1 MVTPTVLPVGINFSY
16 NPATIA
22 LNSVSDSY
30 SINVT
35 EDVLT
40 NGDGGTTIPEID
52 DCVNLTWDI
61 DANMPGSSNYNMT
74 VQWDVAQEGT
84 SFDRS
89 QSAIG
94 EYYGGQWNHN
104 PNQGRLHL

>member
-1 MVTPTVLPVGINFSY
+1 MFVDMVTPTVLPVGINSSY

-30 SINVT
+30 SVNVT

-52 DCVNLTWDI
+52 DCVNLTW
-61 DANMPGSSNYNMT
+61 NVGSENPDWVGYNLT
-74 VQWDVAQEGT
+74 VQ
-84 SFDRS
+84 
-89 QSAIG
+89 
-94 EYYGGQWNHN
+94 
-104 PNQGRLHL
+104 